1 MPFPT
6 DTPACL
12 ACHRG
17 GDEIPLIPLDYRG
30 TRTWIC
36 PQHLPV
42 LIHDP
47 TQLTGRLP
55 GAEDMKPA
63 EHHD

>member
-1 MPFPT
+1 MT
-6 DTPACL
+6 DTATATCL
-12 ACHRG
+12 VCQKPSA
-17 GDEIPLIPLDYRG
+17 EVPLISFRFKGSDL
-30 TRTWIC
+30 WIC

-47 TQLTGRLP
+47 SRLTGILP
-55 GAEDMKPA
+55 GAEDLSPA

>member
-1 MPFPT
+1 MSDGTLT
-6 DTPACL
+6 DSCL
-12 ACHRG
+12 MCMRTS
-17 GDEIPLIPLDYRG
+17 DEIPLIAFAYRG
-30 TRTWIC
+30 KDLRIC

-47 TQLTGRLP
+47 TRLAGLLE
-55 GAEDMKPA
+55 GAENFEPA